1 MGQIPDGFVFIKGA
15 EYEDG
20 RVRVE
25 DFEMLDHTVTNAE
38 YKAFVD
44 ATDHS
49 APLHWKNGRIPPGKE
64 DYPVIFVNRYDV
76 RDYLQWLS
84 DRDGRVYRLP
94 TGVEF
99 RHACYGGLNRPRYPW
114 GNEEPA
120 EQANYDADG
129 SRGFDE
135 WHKYLRPARWGRPNG
150 YGLYCMAGNVWQMIL
165 NRYDPATKRW
175 IYRLEQPQFKGQS
188 VMGGSWARAAAY
200 LRCGYGV
207 GMQAGIRHPDLGF
220 RPVRQPKGR
229 DWRTQVRRLCAV
241 SGDNGQIALSW
252 GLLRDDT
259 PDVRFHVYRATNR
272 NHGGQRI
279 TEAPVGG
286 RTCFTDTTAKPPG
299 RYQYYVRPVDKTG
312 NELRRSEWVGVDA
325 AAEGHPLI
333 AAYIPVCNPGSLVP
347 IFGDLNGDG
356 ALDCVIRMGNGNRE
370 MSQDPG
376 VPVQIEAFTSYG
388 RSLWRKEICCH
399 DHCYGSAN
407 NVPFNVWDMDG
418 DGKSEVI
425 TRLQIGDKVYAA
437 VLDGMTGE
445 VKHKTPWVPI
455 ATDHQGS
462 STRIHLSIAYLDGEH
477 PAVVTQSGLYENEI
491 FTAFDARLNRMWQ
504 YKSFGA
510 TSGSGGHKIEVAD
523 VDGDGK
529 QEVFDGTTCIN
540 HDGTLR
546 WSLYRQHPDIVS
558 VHDHLPSRPG
568 LEVFYIVE
576 SSMHAGVYMVDAD
589 SGQVIWKLNREDD
602 PRWTHGHRGWSADI
616 WDGSAGMECVS
627 NRAGHSDNH
636 LLMFAASGRLLMDPF
651 PSGYTPFEW
660 DGDDTRELLSSNGS
674 RLSNFDGTE
683 AVAVAGVRPN
693 PVPNSRLLM
702 AADLCGDFRDELVIS
717 FRTSEGKDAVGLVT
731 ASKPVDKRYLAAWE
745 DLDYRLWV
753 GRNRGG
759 GYASIYDREL
769 KPAD

>member
-1 MGQIPDGFVFIKGA
+1 
-15 EYEDG
+15 
-20 RVRVE
+20 
-25 DFEMLDHTVTNAE
+25 
-38 YKAFVD
+38 
-44 ATDHS
+44 
-49 APLHWKNGRIPPGKE
+49 
-64 DYPVIFVNRYDV
+64 
-76 RDYLQWLS
+76 
-84 DRDGRVYRLP
+84 
-94 TGVEF
+94 
-99 RHACYGGLNRPRYPW
+99 
-114 GNEEPA
+114 
-120 EQANYDADG
+120 
-129 SRGFDE
+129 
-135 WHKYLRPARWGRPNG
+135 
-150 YGLYCMAGNVWQMIL
+150 
-165 NRYDPATKRW
+165 
-175 IYRLEQPQFKGQS
+175 
-188 VMGGSWARAAAY
+188 
-200 LRCGYGV
+200 
-207 GMQAGIRHPDLGF
+207 
-220 RPVRQPKGR
+220 
-229 DWRTQVRRLCAV
+229 
-241 SGDNGQIALSW
+241 
-252 GLLRDDT
+252 
-259 PDVRFHVYRATNR
+259 
-272 NHGGQRI
+272 
-279 TEAPVGG
+279 
-286 RTCFTDTTAKPPG
+286 
-299 RYQYYVRPVDKTG
+299 
-312 NELRRSEWVGVDA
+312 
-325 AAEGHPLI
+325 
-333 AAYIPVCNPGSLVP
+333 
-347 IFGDLNGDG
+347 
-356 ALDCVIRMGNGNRE
+356 
-370 MSQDPG
+370 
-376 VPVQIEAFTSYG
+376 
-388 RSLWRKEICCH
+388 
-399 DHCYGSAN
+399 
-407 NVPFNVWDMDG
+407 
-418 DGKSEVI
+418 
-425 TRLQIGDKVYAA
+425 
-437 VLDGMTGE
+437 
-445 VKHKTPWVPI
+445 
-455 ATDHQGS
+455 
-462 STRIHLSIAYLDGEH
+462 LDGEH